1 MKLLVVL
8 ALAAGLLSACVV
20 VPARPVHV
28 RPAAVVVY

>member
-8 ALAAGLLSACVV
+8 ALAASLLSACVV